1 MVVSAPLLVE
11 LSQGRE
17 QQAVRGQWDG
27 HWVTVE
33 ALRAEVYGKIQWTLR
48 TRAGDKCPG
57 GWQVGQGGEPRAPNI
72 VPADREG

>member
-33 ALRAEVYGKIQWTLR
+33 ALKGGGIWQDTVDAENQSR
-48 TRAGDKCPG
+48 
-57 GWQVGQGGEPRAPNI
+57 
-72 VPADREG
+72 